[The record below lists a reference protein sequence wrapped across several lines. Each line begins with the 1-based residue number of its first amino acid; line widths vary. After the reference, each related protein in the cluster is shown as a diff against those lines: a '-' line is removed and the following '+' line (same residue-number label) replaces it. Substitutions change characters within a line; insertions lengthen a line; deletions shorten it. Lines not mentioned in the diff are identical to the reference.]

1 MLAPRERGSG
11 LTFPRLNKGIS
22 MGLMQEQKSAAAPLQ
37 EAHEPVLDLALQD
50 SASLEAMTGPAV

>member
-1 MLAPRERGSG
+1 
-11 LTFPRLNKGIS
+11 

-50 SASLEAMTGPAV
+50 SASLGAMTGPAV